1 MKKLLFL
8 FIVLCFIACEK
19 KEEQQPADKEIT
31 TIEDLNGKVVGT
43 LTGSSFEIDMAGN
56 SYFRIVRQPTLPD
69 LIASLHKGR
78 IDAIL
83 YDEVS
88 LSDSLLRK
96 NGIKIA
102 FRTEKSYPCAFACA
116 KSNIDLVNKFN
127 EFLSKLKASGELLE
141 ITGKWMEAIDYAKVP
156 MPETSDS
163 LPGEPIVVGTYYT
176 TAPISYM
183 IGHDWYGFEIEI
195 LNRFGEYI
203 GRPVEYRLFDF
214 SALVPA
220 LQSGSIDIAGG
231 MLFAT
236 QERQRL
242 LALTD
247 TYYYGYG
254 AYFIVD
260 KSAEKGR
267 SVPGM
272 SDIKGSVN
280 SNLLVENRWLFLAKG
295 LWVTIEITLLSLLFG
310 SMLGIGLLAM
320 RKSHRKWMNKTAKIY
335 SSILKGIP
343 LVVLL
348 MILFYIVLVGV
359 NSVAVAVVAFSMT
372 FASTFASMMDNAI
385 TAIGENTYKAGLALG
400 FTPTQILRYITGPQ
414 ALKDILPQ
422 YKSEAVSLI
431 KNTSVVGYLAIQ
443 DLTRACDMIRA
454 RTFEAVFPLLF
465 ITIIYFILAWL
476 MGKLL
481 DFLFKIA
488 TTI

>member
-183 IGHDWYGFEIEI
+183 IGNEWYGFEIEI

-320 RKSHRKWMNKTAKIY
+320 RRSHRKWMITTAKMY

-348 MILFYIVLVGV
+348 MILFYIVLAGV

-372 FASTFASMMDNAI
+372 FASTFANMMDNAI

-400 FTPTQILRYITGPQ
+400 FTPAQILRYITGPQ
-414 ALKDILPQ
+414 ALKDIRPQ

-454 RTFEAVFPLLF
+454 RTFEAVFPLFL

>member
-1 MKKLLFL
+1 MRKLLLL
-8 FIVLCFIACEK
+8 FIVLCFVACGK
-19 KEEQQPADKEIT
+19 QEEQQPADKEIT

-260 KSAEKGR
+260 KSAEKER

-320 RKSHRKWMNKTAKIY
+320 RRSHRKWMITTAKMY

-372 FASTFASMMDNAI
+372 FASTFANMMDNAI

-400 FTPTQILRYITGPQ
+400 FTPAQILRYITGPQ
-414 ALKDILPQ
+414 ALKDIRPQ

-454 RTFEAVFPLLF
+454 RTFEAVFPLFL

>member
-267 SVPGM
+267 SVPDM

-320 RKSHRKWMNKTAKIY
+320 RKSHRKWMNNTAKIY

-400 FTPTQILRYITGPQ
+400 FTPAQILRYITGPQ
-414 ALKDILPQ
+414 ALKDIRPQ

-454 RTFEAVFPLLF
+454 RTFEAVFPLFL

>member
-267 SVPGM
+267 SVPDM

-320 RKSHRKWMNKTAKIY
+320 RRSHRKWMITTAKMY

-372 FASTFASMMDNAI
+372 FASTFANMMDNAI

-400 FTPTQILRYITGPQ
+400 FTPAQILRYITGPQ
-414 ALKDILPQ
+414 ALKDIRPQ

-454 RTFEAVFPLLF
+454 RTFEAVFPLFL

>member
-1 MKKLLFL
+1 MRKLLFL

-295 LWVTIEITLLSLLFG
+295 LWVTIEITLFSLLFG

-320 RKSHRKWMNKTAKIY
+320 RKSHRKWMITTAKIY

-443 DLTRACDMIRA
+443 DLTRACDMVRA
-454 RTFEAVFPLLF
+454 RTFEAVFPLFL

>member
-1 MKKLLFL
+1 MKKLLL
-8 FIVLCFIACEK
+8 LIIVLCFIACEN
-19 KEEQQPADKEIT
+19 KEEQPSEKEIT

-267 SVPGM
+267 SVPDM

-295 LWVTIEITLLSLLFG
+295 LWVTIEITLFSLLFG

-400 FTPTQILRYITGPQ
+400 FTPAQILRYITGPQ
-414 ALKDILPQ
+414 ALKDIRPQ

-454 RTFEAVFPLLF
+454 RTFEAVFPLFL

>member
-267 SVPGM
+267 SVPDM

-320 RKSHRKWMNKTAKIY
+320 RKSHRKWMITTAKIY

-400 FTPTQILRYITGPQ
+400 FTPAQILRYITGPQ
-414 ALKDILPQ
+414 ALKDIRPQ

-454 RTFEAVFPLLF
+454 RTFEAVFPLFL

>member
-1 MKKLLFL
+1 MRKLLLL
-8 FIVLCFIACEK
+8 FIVLCFVACGK
-19 KEEQQPADKEIT
+19 QEEQQPADKEIT

-163 LPGEPIVVGTYYT
+163 LPGEPIVVGTSYT

-183 IGHDWYGFEIEI
+183 IGNEWYGLEIEI

-310 SMLGIGLLAM
+310 SMLGIGLLTM
-320 RKSHRKWMNKTAKIY
+320 RRSHRKWMITTAKMY

-372 FASTFASMMDNAI
+372 FASTFANMMDNAI
-385 TAIGENTYKAGLALG
+385 TANGENTYKAGLALG
-400 FTPTQILRYITGPQ
+400 FTPAQILRYITGPQ
-414 ALKDILPQ
+414 ALKDIRPQ

-454 RTFEAVFPLLF
+454 RTFEAVFPLFL

>member
-267 SVPGM
+267 SVPDM

-320 RKSHRKWMNKTAKIY
+320 RKSHRKWMNNTAKIY

-400 FTPTQILRYITGPQ
+400 FTPAQILRYITGPQ

-454 RTFEAVFPLLF
+454 RTFEAVFPLFL

>member
-1 MKKLLFL
+1 MRKLLLL
-8 FIVLCFIACEK
+8 FIVLCFVACGK
-19 KEEQQPADKEIT
+19 QEEQQPADKEIT

-163 LPGEPIVVGTYYT
+163 LPGEPIVVGTSYT

-183 IGHDWYGFEIEI
+183 IGNEWYGLEIEI

-220 LQSGSIDIAGG
+220 LQSGKIDIAGG

-320 RKSHRKWMNKTAKIY
+320 RRSHRKWMITTAKMY

-372 FASTFASMMDNAI
+372 FASTFANMMDNAI

-400 FTPTQILRYITGPQ
+400 FTPAQILRYITGPQ
-414 ALKDILPQ
+414 ALKDIRPQ

-454 RTFEAVFPLLF
+454 RTFEAVFPLFL

>member
-267 SVPGM
+267 SVPDM

-320 RKSHRKWMNKTAKIY
+320 RKSHRKWMNNTAKIY

-454 RTFEAVFPLLF
+454 RTFEAVFPLFL

>member
-1 MKKLLFL
+1 MRKLLLL
-8 FIVLCFIACEK
+8 FIVLCFVACGK
-19 KEEQQPADKEIT
+19 QEEQQHSEKEIT

-267 SVPGM
+267 SVPDM

-454 RTFEAVFPLLF
+454 RTFEAVFPLFL

>member
-102 FRTEKSYPCAFACA
+102 FCTEKSYPCAFACA

-267 SVPGM
+267 SVPDM

-320 RKSHRKWMNKTAKIY
+320 RKSHRKWMITTAKIY

-400 FTPTQILRYITGPQ
+400 FTPAQILRYITGPQ
-414 ALKDILPQ
+414 ALKDIRPQ

-454 RTFEAVFPLLF
+454 RTFEAVFPLFL

>member
-141 ITGKWMEAIDYAKVP
+141 ITGKWMEASDYAKVP

-163 LPGEPIVVGTYYT
+163 LTGEPIVVGTYYT
-176 TAPISYM
+176 TAPVSYM

-203 GRPVEYRLFDF
+203 GRPIEYRLFDF

-267 SVPGM
+267 SVPDM

-320 RKSHRKWMNKTAKIY
+320 RRSHRKWMITTAKIY

-372 FASTFASMMDNAI
+372 FASTFANMMDNAI

-400 FTPTQILRYITGPQ
+400 FTPAQILRYITGPQ
-414 ALKDILPQ
+414 ALKDIRPQ

-454 RTFEAVFPLLF
+454 RTFEAVFPLFL